1 MRLPTLSLALLA
13 AATLAGCAAGDARPP
28 TLGLAPDSYR
38 PPVTRSCDNY
48 ADQTARN
55 TYENLS
61 DPDDSFSASA
71 FNRQRAEREG
81 RDAYERCRAG
91 RLN

>member
-1 MRLPTLSLALLA
+1 MRRFLPVLGLCSLL
-13 AATLAGCAAGDARPP
+13 TGCTVVEGPAYPP
-28 TLGLAPDSYR
+28 IGLAPDSYR
-38 PPVTRSCDNY
+38 PPVTRGCENY

-61 DPDDSFSASA
+61 DPEDSFGADA
-71 FNRQRAEREG
+71 FNQRRAEDAGDR
-81 RDAYERCRAG
+81 AYERCRQG